1 MTASPDYVNAAF
13 LRLSQAFDWAARVW
27 EEREA
32 RARLAALSELERH
45 DLGGERPVGT
55 AAIEETLDERRARL
69 QAIRAW
75 HRSATRA
82 A

>member
-13 LRLSQAFDWAARVW
+13 IRLSQVFGWPARML

-32 RARLAALSELERH
+32 RARLAALSEQELH
-45 DLGGERPVGT
+45 DLGGMRPVEVT
-55 AAIEETLDERRARL
+55 KFEETLDERRARS

-75 HRSATRA
+75 HRSAVKA